1 MSHFITENSEENSDL
16 WVLSDLRV
24 LVVRIS
30 DEDVNYL
37 VDMSIV
43 DVDEAVAGLRQCGFT
58 VNVKTVDDMSKDD
71 LVNHFHYAYFADIG
85 DIISSA
91 IGISEITT

>member
-1 MSHFITENSEENSDL
+1 MSHFTTNSEENSDL
-16 WVLSDLRV
+16 RV
-24 LVVRIS
+24 LVVVING
-30 DEDVNYL
+30 EDVNYL

-71 LVNHFHYAYFADIG
+71 LDNHFHYAYFMDIG

-91 IGISEITT
+91 VKISEITT